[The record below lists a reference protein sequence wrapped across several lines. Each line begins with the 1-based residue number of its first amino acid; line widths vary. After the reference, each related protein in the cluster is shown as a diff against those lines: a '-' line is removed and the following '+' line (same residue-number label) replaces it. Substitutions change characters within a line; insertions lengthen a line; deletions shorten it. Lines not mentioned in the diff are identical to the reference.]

1 MIKMNDKIKSITVY
15 CTFEQVLEIDDDM
28 TMEEI
33 EKFAND
39 FIASDEML
47 EDVVNS
53 GFYINSD

>member
-1 MIKMNDKIKSITVY
+1 MDDKIKSITVY
-15 CTFEQVLEIDDDM
+15 CTFEQVLEIDDEM

-47 EDVVNS
+47 ENVVNS
-53 GFYINSD
+53 GFYINGN

>member
-1 MIKMNDKIKSITVY
+1 MDDKTKSITVY

-47 EDVVNS
+47 ENVLIS
-53 GFYINSD
+53 GFYINGN

>member
-1 MIKMNDKIKSITVY
+1 MNDKIKSITVY

-47 EDVVNS
+47 ENVANS
-53 GFYINSD
+53 GFYINSN